1 MAGLMLLA
9 QATAAAPATAGTTVP
24 APAPAEKEPFP
35 PFNSA
40 TFASQ
45 LLWLAIT
52 FAVLYWL
59 LKSVAIPR
67 IGGILKARAERI
79 AADLEQAQQAKSQSE
94 AAVADYEKALATARA
109 NANAIA
115 AKARDEAKAAADA
128 ERAATEAELNKKIAA
143 SEASIGAIKQRALSE
158 VGGIAG
164 ETAAAIVNALLGADV
179 AEGAVKSA
187 VADVMKAGS

>member
-24 APAPAEKEPFP
+24 APAPVEKEPFP